1 MSRSIGQ
8 LLRTVTVL
16 STVALGL
23 VACGPDYDH
32 TDISAVRK
40 TKLGGD
46 INIQR
51 LEVPEGLVLKAHIAV
66 WNDDEETMPLVVRS
80 KDPSI
85 VEVAGVVSDRD
96 YAFLGLQRGRTE
108 IEFVADGTVVLT
120 IEANVVAQPTVD

>member
-8 LLRTVTVL
+8 LLRMATVL
-16 STVALGL
+16 SAVALGL

-46 INIQR
+46 MNIQR
-51 LEVPEGLVLKAHIAV
+51 LEVPEGLVLKAHIVV
-66 WNDDEETMPLVVRS
+66 WNDDEEAMPLVVRS
-80 KDPSI
+80 KDPKI
-85 VEVAGVVSDRD
+85 VEVAGVVNDRD

-108 IEFVADGTVVLT
+108 IEFVADDTVVLT